1 MISLLKKLWKKMVS
15 ELNLYNKS
23 EDSSPCKIIMTS
35 PWKLEIYSWDSEDD
49 LDSKYKLFF
58 VREHPVDP
66 KCFDETS
73 VPENLLEFFK
83 KDCPEKRFRYNVVN
97 SIAKGKT
104 PEEAIEKMRQKLRLL
119 ENGFILMEIGF
130 YEDDIFEISETPFIL
145 EPGSKY
151 VTKRKPYTVKAIGAY
166 EEFIYDQYSKIIIKE
181 GITKIGKG
189 AFERCSH
196 LKEIILPEGI
206 TEICE
211 NAFKGCHNLQN
222 IVLPASVKKI
232 GDGAFSDCWKLNNF
246 IIPEGLE
253 EIGEIAFED
262 CKKLTCLVLPKNLQ
276 KIGSGAFN
284 RCKNLSYVV
293 IPDELEDKINS
304 SIFRV
309 CNALPVFLCCGKTLI
324 KCREDISGEIR
335 IPDGITKIGN
345 YAFYSCDKL
354 TGVVIPDGVTDIGFR
369 AFCCCGKLVS
379 VKIPESVK
387 RIGREAFYYC
397 GNLKDVNLPENVE
410 LADDEIFYQCYQLPM
425 ICLGTKLLVWRQAQ
439 GNITIP
445 EGITEIADSA
455 FQDCRELTEVIIPD
469 SVTKIGKSAF
479 FGCVKLA
486 KITIPSSVK
495 KIGIRAFGCCDLLG
509 NIIIGDKLVKWKN
522 SPEDVIIPDGI
533 TEIGESAFEKCDL
546 RSVTIPDSVTEIGKC
561 AFLGCD
567 NLVNIVVPSGVKE
580 IGPLTFAFCDKLE
593 NVTVSDSV
601 KTISY
606 RAFFRSLCEKDMK
619 QKYGHLFEGG
629 EDD

>member
-1 MISLLKKLWKKMVS
+1 MISLLEKLWKKMVS

-119 ENGFILMEIGF
+119 ENGFILMTIDF
-130 YEDDIFEISETPFIL
+130 YEDDIFEISETPFVL

-151 VTKRKPYTVKAIGAY
+151 VTKRKPYTVKAIGDY

-189 AFERCSH
+189 AFERCTH

-232 GDGAFSDCWKLNNF
+232 G
-246 IIPEGLE
+246 
-253 EIGEIAFED
+253 
-262 CKKLTCLVLPKNLQ
+262 
-276 KIGSGAFN
+276 
-284 RCKNLSYVV
+284 
-293 IPDELEDKINS
+293 
-304 SIFRV
+304 
-309 CNALPVFLCCGKTLI
+309 
-324 KCREDISGEIR
+324 
-335 IPDGITKIGN
+335 
-345 YAFYSCDKL
+345 
-354 TGVVIPDGVTDIGFR
+354 
-369 AFCCCGKLVS
+369 
-379 VKIPESVK
+379 
-387 RIGREAFYYC
+387 
-397 GNLKDVNLPENVE
+397 
-410 LADDEIFYQCYQLPM
+410 
-425 ICLGTKLLVWRQAQ
+425 
-439 GNITIP
+439 
-445 EGITEIADSA
+445 
-455 FQDCRELTEVIIPD
+455 
-469 SVTKIGKSAF
+469 
-479 FGCVKLA
+479 
-486 KITIPSSVK
+486 
-495 KIGIRAFGCCDLLG
+495 
-509 NIIIGDKLVKWKN
+509 
-522 SPEDVIIPDGI
+522 
-533 TEIGESAFEKCDL
+533 ESAFEKCDL
-546 RSVTIPDSVTEIGKC
+546 RSVTIPDSVTEIGKG

-567 NLVNIVVPSGVKE
+567 NLVNIVIPPGVTE
-580 IGPLTFAFCDKLE
+580 IGPFTFAFCSKLK

-601 KTISY
+601 KTISHW
-606 RAFFRSLCEKDMK
+606 AFYRSLCEKDMK
-619 QKYGHLFEGG
+619 QKYRHFFEDR

>member
-1 MISLLKKLWKKMVS
+1 MVS

-58 VREHPVDP
+58 VREHPVNP
-66 KCFDETS
+66 KSFDETS
-73 VPENLLEFFK
+73 VPENVLEFLK

-119 ENGFILMEIGF
+119 ENGFILMTIDF
-130 YEDDIFEISETPFIL
+130 YEDDIFEISETPLVL

-151 VTKRKPYTVKAIGAY
+151 VTKRKPYTVKATS
-166 EEFIYDQYSKIIIKE
+166 FYDDLPSYNLYSKIVVQD

-189 AFERCSH
+189 AFENCGH
-196 LKEIILPEGI
+196 IKEIILPEGI

-222 IVLPASVKKI
+222 IVFPASVKKI
-232 GDGAFSDCWKLNNF
+232 GDGAFFDCRKLNNF
-246 IIPEGLE
+246 IIPEGVE
-253 EIGEIAFED
+253 EIGETAFAD
-262 CKKLTCLVLPKNLQ
+262 CEKLTCMVFPKSLQ
-276 KIGSGAFN
+276 RIGDGAFS
-284 RCKNLSYVV
+284 RCKNLSHVV

-304 SIFRV
+304 EVFSR
-309 CNALPVFLCCGKTLI
+309 CNALPPFLCCGKTLI

-335 IPDGITKIGN
+335 IPDGITKIGAW
-345 YAFYSCDKL
+345 AFSSCNKL
-354 TGVVIPDGVTDIGFR
+354 TGVVIPDGVTDIGYQ
-369 AFCCCGKLVS
+369 AFCCCKNLVS

-387 RIGREAFYYC
+387 SIGMQAFYYC
-397 GNLKDVNLPENVE
+397 NSLKNVNLPENVE
-410 LADDEIFYQCYQLPM
+410 LADNEIFHACYQLPM
-425 ICLGTKLLVWRQAQ
+425 ICSGTKLLVWPQAQ

-455 FQDCRELTEVIIPD
+455 FYNCRELTGVIIPDSVTKIDEYAFCGCGKLSKITIPSSVREIGFRAFQYCDLLGNIIIGNKLVKWAKASEDVIIPDGIAEIGESAFEGCDLRSVIIPD
-469 SVTKIGKSAF
+469 SVTKIGKGAF
-479 FGCVKLA
+479 
-486 KITIPSSVK
+486 
-495 KIGIRAFGCCDLLG
+495 
-509 NIIIGDKLVKWKN
+509 W
-522 SPEDVIIPDGI
+522 
-533 TEIGESAFEKCDL
+533 
-546 RSVTIPDSVTEIGKC
+546 
-561 AFLGCD
+561 GCD
-567 NLVNIVVPSGVKE
+567 NLVNIVIPPGVTE
-580 IGPLTFAFCDKLE
+580 IDHFTFAFCPKLE

-601 KTISY
+601 KTINY
-606 RAFFRSLCEKDMK
+606 WAFYKSLCEKDMK
-619 QKYGHLFEGG
+619 QKYGHLLEKR

>member
-1 MISLLKKLWKKMVS
+1 MISLLEKLWKKMVS
-15 ELNLYNKS
+15 ELNAYNKS
-23 EDSSPCKIIMTS
+23 EYSSPCKIIMTS

-58 VREHPVDP
+58 VREHPVNP
-66 KCFDETS
+66 KSFDETS
-73 VPENLLEFFK
+73 VPENVLEFLK

-119 ENGFILMEIGF
+119 ENGFILMTIDF
-130 YEDDIFEISETPFIL
+130 YEDDIFEISETPFVL

-232 GDGAFSDCWKLNNF
+232 GNGAFSNCRKLNNF
-246 IIPEGLE
+246 IIPEGVE
-253 EIGEIAFED
+253 EIGEAAFAD
-262 CKKLTCLVLPKNLQ
+262 CEKLTCMVFPKSLQ
-276 KIGSGAFN
+276 RIGDGAFSH
-284 RCKNLSYVV
+284 CKNISYVV
-293 IPDELEDKINS
+293 LPDELEDKINS
-304 SIFRV
+304 KDFSK
-309 CNALPVFLCCGKTLI
+309 CNALPAFLCCGKTLI

-335 IPDGITKIGN
+335 IPDGITKIGD
-345 YAFYSCDKL
+345 YAFYSCNKL
-354 TGVVIPDGVTDIGFR
+354 TGVVIPDGVTNIGFR
-369 AFCCCGKLVS
+369 AFCCCENLVS

-387 RIGREAFYYC
+387 RIGQEAFYYC

-410 LADDEIFYQCYQLPM
+410 LADNKIFHDCYQLPM
-425 ICLGTKLLVWRQAQ
+425 ICSGTKLLVWPQAQ

-455 FQDCRELTEVIIPD
+455 FYNCRELTGVIIPD
-469 SVTKIGKSAF
+469 SVTKIGRSAF
-479 FGCVKLA
+479 SGCGKLS
-486 KITIPSSVK
+486 KITIPSCVK
-495 KIGIRAFGCCDLLG
+495 EIGFRAFEYCDLLG
-509 NIIIGDKLVKWKN
+509 NMIIGNKLVKWTN
-522 SPEDVIIPDGI
+522 APEDVIIPDGI
-533 TEIGESAFEKCDL
+533 TEIGESAFERCDL
-546 RSVTIPDSVTEIGKC
+546 RSVIIPDSVTKIGKG
-561 AFLGCD
+561 AFWGCD
-567 NLVNIVVPSGVKE
+567 NLVNIVIPPGVTE
-580 IGPLTFAFCDKLE
+580 IDHFTFAFCRKLE
-593 NVTVSDSV
+593 NVTVPDSV
-601 KTISY
+601 KKISH
-606 RAFFRSLCEKDMK
+606 RAFFNSLCEKDMK
-619 QKYGHLFEGG
+619 QKYSHLIEDR

>member
-1 MISLLKKLWKKMVS
+1 MVS
-15 ELNLYNKS
+15 ELNTYNKS
-23 EDSSPCKIIMTS
+23 EYSSPCKIIMTS

-66 KCFDETS
+66 KSFDEKS
-73 VPENLLEFFK
+73 VPENLLEFLK

-119 ENGFILMEIGF
+119 ENGFILMTIDF
-130 YEDDIFEISETPFIL
+130 YEDDIFEISETPLVL

-151 VTKRKPYTVKAIGAY
+151 VTKRKPYTVKATS
-166 EEFIYDQYSKIIIKE
+166 FYDDLPSYNLYSKIVVQD

-189 AFERCSH
+189 AFENCGH
-196 LKEIILPEGI
+196 IKEIILPEGI

-232 GDGAFSDCWKLNNF
+232 GNGAFSNCRKLNNF
-246 IIPEGLE
+246 IIPEGVE
-253 EIGEIAFED
+253 EIGEAAFAD
-262 CKKLTCLVLPKNLQ
+262 CEKLTCMVFPKSLQ
-276 KIGSGAFN
+276 RIGDGAFSH
-284 RCKNLSYVV
+284 CKNLSYVV
-293 IPDELEDKINS
+293 LPDELEDKINS
-304 SIFRV
+304 EVFSK
-309 CNALPVFLCCGKTLI
+309 CNALPPFLCCGKTLI

-335 IPDGITKIGN
+335 IPDGITQIGD

-369 AFCCCGKLVS
+369 AFCCCENLVS

-387 RIGREAFYYC
+387 RIGNQAFYYC
-397 GNLKDVNLPENVE
+397 NKLQDVNLPENVE
-410 LADDEIFYQCYQLPM
+410 LADDRIFYECYQLPM
-425 ICLGTKLLVWRQAQ
+425 ICLGTKLLVWPQAQ

-455 FQDCRELTEVIIPD
+455 FRNCRELTGVIIPD
-469 SVTKIGKSAF
+469 SVTKIGRSAF
-479 FGCVKLA
+479 SCCVKLA
-486 KITIPSSVK
+486 KIIIPSSVRE
-495 KIGIRAFGCCDLLG
+495 IGVWAFQYCDLLG
-509 NIIIGDKLVKWKN
+509 NIIIGDKLVKWAN
-522 SPEDVIIPDGI
+522 TPEDVIIPDGI
-533 TEIGESAFEKCDL
+533 AEIGEGAFDRCDL
-546 RSVTIPDSVTEIGKC
+546 RSVIIPDSVTKIGKM

-567 NLVNIVVPSGVKE
+567 NLVDIV
-580 IGPLTFAFCDKLE
+580 IPLALQKL
-593 NVTVSDSV
+593 D
-601 KTISY
+601 
-606 RAFFRSLCEKDMK
+606 L
-619 QKYGHLFEGG
+619 
-629 EDD
+629 